1 MKSNVDRAAKHGMAR
16 RAAIRLT
23 LAGALAVCLSA
34 CGGGG
39 GGSDSS
45 DDSRDLRAALDR
57 LKAGMTYEEVVA
69 AVGWEPNETRNV
81 WSHDG
86 LQLQV
91 IFGVPYNGD
100 VERIETARLS
110 GRGDSIDRDYR

>member
-1 MKSNVDRAAKHGMAR
+1 MKSNEIKAAMHSGAR
-16 RAAIRLT
+16 RAVMRIT
-23 LAGALAVCLSA
+23 LAGVLAIGLSA

-39 GGSDSS
+39 GDSS

-57 LKAGMTYEEVVA
+57 LRAGMTYEEVVA

>member
-1 MKSNVDRAAKHGMAR
+1 MKSTECRAAMHWSTR
-16 RAAIRLT
+16 RVALKLA
-23 LAGALAVCLSA
+23 LAGVLATGLSA

-39 GGSDSS
+39 GDDSS